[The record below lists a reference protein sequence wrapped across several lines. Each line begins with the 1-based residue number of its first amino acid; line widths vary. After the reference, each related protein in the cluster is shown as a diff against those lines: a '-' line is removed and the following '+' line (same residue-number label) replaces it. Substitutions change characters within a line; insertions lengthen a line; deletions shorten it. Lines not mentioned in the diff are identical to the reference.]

1 MVIIPRSDV
10 ILNIYQNAEGAAYL
24 ALDQEQ
30 Y

>member
-1 MVIIPRSDV
+1 MVIIPRSGV